1 MSVNSY
7 LTDLASALV
16 LSSTEKDHISTS
28 VETIKTRLSLYF
40 STEVEEKKV
49 FGSYVRG
56 TILPRKADDK
66 SDVDIM
72 VVFKNPDGYKPQT
85 FLNRLRKF
93 AEKYY
98 SSSEI
103 YQSSPTIVLELNHI
117 KFELTPAYVQYGM
130 YYIPNGQSNWMYT
143 DPDGFY
149 SILTQCNSNNSYKI
163 KPVVRLLK
171 HWNIAKNNRN
181 MSSFLI
187 EKKIAEEMTYA
198 CISCTSY
205 TDYLKKAFNLIKYDT
220 NTDRVNLAI
229 SRIDSALAYEGDDM
243 PYSAL
248 AEIKKVFP
256 EV

>member
-85 FLNRLRKF
+85 FLNRLLKF

-130 YYIPNGQSNWMYT
+130 YYIPNGQSNNIFATLQFTVNEVLRTILPT
-143 DPDGFY
+143 DAQNLCVIHPIAVFY
-149 SILTQCNSNNSYKI
+149 G
-163 KPVVRLLK
+163 
-171 HWNIAKNNRN
+171 
-181 MSSFLI
+181 
-187 EKKIAEEMTYA
+187 E
-198 CISCTSY
+198 
-205 TDYLKKAFNLIKYDT
+205 
-220 NTDRVNLAI
+220 
-229 SRIDSALAYEGDDM
+229 
-243 PYSAL
+243 
-248 AEIKKVFP
+248 
-256 EV
+256 

>member
-1 MSVNSY
+1 
-7 LTDLASALV
+7 
-16 LSSTEKDHISTS
+16 
-28 VETIKTRLSLYF
+28 
-40 STEVEEKKV
+40 
-49 FGSYVRG
+49 
-56 TILPRKADDK
+56 
-66 SDVDIM
+66 
-72 VVFKNPDGYKPQT
+72 
-85 FLNRLRKF
+85 
-93 AEKYY
+93 
-98 SSSEI
+98 
-103 YQSSPTIVLELNHI
+103 
-117 KFELTPAYVQYGM
+117 
-130 YYIPNGQSNWMYT
+130 MYT

-149 SILTQCNSNNSYKI
+149 STLTQCNSNNSYKI